1 MLRAVF
7 SFSSFL
13 PSSHR
18 NKHEK
23 PQDHQTSIQLSAWR
37 QQCHNAIKECHEV
50 EQKWLLHMKSLDRR
64 DVDLSTLIPATG
76 SPQIDRAAQRD
87 TRKVSH
93 QKLSSWIYVER
104 SGCVCSEVNS
114 KPNIYGAL
122 VGSTDH
128 FKLWLNSLCVIF
140 FFFSESSHKVP
151 YRHPHLSCWDGIP
164 TWDPK
169 PDSMVLRSPW
179 MAWSEPPLSLVS
191 VLLEQWDIM

>member
-7 SFSSFL
+7 SFFPFL
-13 PSSHR
+13 PSYR

-50 EQKWLLHMKSLDRR
+50 EQKWILHMKSSDSG
-64 DVDLSTLIPATG
+64 DVDVSTLIPATG

-140 FFFSESSHKVP
+140 FFSFFLKAVIKFHIDILIWVAGMVFSHEILNQIAWCWG
-151 YRHPHLSCWDGIP
+151 HPGWPDLS
-164 TWDPK
+164 
-169 PDSMVLRSPW
+169 
-179 MAWSEPPLSLVS
+179 PL
-191 VLLEQWDIM
+191 